1 MGQSKLQAE
10 VIGTTG
16 MYTFCWCDLHGPQSK
31 GQPFLTGWAFLGGV
45 LGATKESASRYHST
59 DDATMQLWWPCS
71 GQNLSNHT
79 ASSRKWIFTSMA
91 RLHVL
96 HSPFVIE

>member
-1 MGQSKLQAE
+1 MGQSRLQAE

-16 MYTFCWCDLHGPQSK
+16 MYTFCWCDLHGPQSN
-31 GQPFLTGWAFLGGV
+31 GQPFLTGRASWGGV
-45 LGATKESASRYHST
+45 FGAMNESASRYHST
-59 DDATMQLWWPCS
+59 DDATRHVWWPCS

-79 ASSRKWIFTSMA
+79 ASSRKWIFTSTG

-96 HSPFVIE
+96 HKPLVIE